1 METKGTGGTQTLIK
15 KLTHQQEKK
24 MMNVVVILGKI
35 MSQMLRLSQSPFFL
49 QKKKKKKFPMQMVW
63 INAMDIYNNSLV
75 RKLICY
81 SSSKCPLGLKKPK
94 ENIFKIINKM
104 SFGVGSSH
112 IRIQK
117 HECWVESSK
126 PKASGTGQSLNASRR
141 GQQNTCV
148 PADMPAGEPVVS

>member
-24 MMNVVVILGKI
+24 MMDVVVILGKI
-35 MSQMLRLSQSPFFL
+35 MSQMLRLSQPPFSL
-49 QKKKKKKFPMQMVW
+49 QKKKKFPMQMVW

-104 SFGVGSSH
+104 SFRVGSTHS
-112 IRIQK
+112 RIQK

-126 PKASGTGQSLNASRR
+126 PKASGTGQFLNASGR
-141 GQQNTCV
+141 GQQDTCV
-148 PADMPAGEPVVS
+148 PADMPAGEPVFS

>member
-1 METKGTGGTQTLIK
+1 
-15 KLTHQQEKK
+15 
-24 MMNVVVILGKI
+24 
-35 MSQMLRLSQSPFFL
+35 
-49 QKKKKKKFPMQMVW
+49 
-63 INAMDIYNNSLV
+63 MDIYNNSLV

-148 PADMPAGEPVVS
+148 PADMPAGEPVFS